1 VKARTLGETVRF
13 QVRGKTFDL
22 GRRTWLMGVVNV
34 TPDSFFDGGLYF
46 EPARAIERALKLAAE
61 GADIVDI
68 GGESSRPGSHPI
80 TAREEKKRVLPVIEV
95 LREKKDVLIS
105 VDTTK
110 ASVAEAALDAGAD
123 IINDISAGR
132 FDPEI
137 IRLAAERGAGLVLM
151 HMKGTPRTMQNAPS
165 YEDVVAE
172 VRDFLAE
179 RIEAAEAGGVRR
191 DSLIIDPGIGFGKN
205 LEHNLALLRSLDE
218 FAALGRPIL
227 VGISRKSFIGKILNL
242 DPQDRLEGTIA
253 AAIISRLNGASI
265 LRVHDLQAV
274 RRAIIVA
281 ESILGRE
288 AAGTDP
294 KKKEKAHVH

>member
-1 VKARTLGETVRF
+1 
-13 QVRGKTFDL
+13 
-22 GRRTWLMGVVNV
+22 MGVVNV